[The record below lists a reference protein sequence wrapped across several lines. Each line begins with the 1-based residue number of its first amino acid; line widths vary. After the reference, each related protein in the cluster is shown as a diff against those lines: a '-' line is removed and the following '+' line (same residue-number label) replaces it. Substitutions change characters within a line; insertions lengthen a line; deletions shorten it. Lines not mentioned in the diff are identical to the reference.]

1 MWVFTPQEGSINLM
15 QINKLKTKPFPGNGA
30 KNLMCTKVPTNFN
43 IYNLTNLTNYALIG
57 SVPSQ
62 ITV

>member
-1 MWVFTPQEGSINLM
+1 M

-30 KNLMCTKVPTNFN
+30 KNLMCTKVLTNFN

>member
-1 MWVFTPQEGSINLM
+1 MIPQEGSINLM
-15 QINKLKTKPFPGNGA
+15 QIIKLQTKPFPGNGA
-30 KNLMCTKVPTNFN
+30 KNLMCAKVLTNFN
-43 IYNLTNLTNYALIG
+43 IYNLTNLTNYAVIG

>member
-1 MWVFTPQEGSINLM
+1 MVFTPQEGSINLM
-15 QINKLKTKPFPGNGA
+15 QINKLKTKPFPDNGA
-30 KNLMCTKVPTNFN
+30 NNLMCIKVLTNFN

-62 ITV
+62 ITI